1 MASTEKQSESCIY
14 SSNAV
19 NEYNS
24 VLDETNIDS
33 DAVRTL
39 KGDISTD
46 GTEELDNDIFMEKS
60 FGVLREELMMAANT
74 NNWQKGAFYFSIF
87 IGMFV
92 ALMES
97 AVVTVFASYATND
110 YKQHSLM
117 STVGIIRNVVSAAS
131 LPIYARASDTFG
143 RLEVF
148 VFSTVLRVIGLVVM
162 SQATT
167 INKYA
172 GGIVLYGLG
181 FTGARALWQFN
192 LADASSLRY
201 RFLTAAVLH
210 LPNIIITWASG
221 SIVSG
226 LLHRYKWNFGIALW
240 AFTFPLAC
248 IPYLALSFRMRWI
261 ASRTESWAHLRNEER
276 KSYLGMNESTHKY
289 EENIRNGNRNWS
301 VKAKVFLIR
310 TGYISKALFWKV
322 DLVGCLFVVLICGLI
337 LVPLTL
343 AGGVLTKWSRAST
356 IAPLVIGFVTI
367 PFFIVW
373 ERKLAR
379 FPLIPFPLLADRGI
393 WAAFVIAILYTF
405 VSGMPSTYAYPV
417 LLVGMNATE
426 TVATRITQLEGF
438 VTSLTIPIFGLVLA
452 YYRRSKG
459 FVILGVCVWFIAMGL
474 FVHFRGD
481 NDGIRGKYY
490 RDGVAV
496 GMCLMGFGVAFIAR
510 LVVVSAQACTNH
522 EYTALII
529 AVFAS
534 LYSIGSAFSKCV
546 TGAIWTQKMYST
558 IVQKMIQLDVD
569 PELAKAAYQ
578 SPYTFIKTHDWGTPA
593 RVAVVL
599 AYADIQRKMCIT
611 GLCLCVPTLIIAF
624 CLRDHYLVSTQ
635 SLEQDTDRGFKGGNK
650 SQILYKNDDDVILK
664 YVRKCFRK

>member
-1 MASTEKQSESCIY
+1 MYSLEKQKSGIHSSDAENDSVIDESK
-14 SSNAV
+14 V
-19 NEYNS
+19 
-24 VLDETNIDS
+24 DS
-33 DAVRTL
+33 DAVGTFKDL
-39 KGDISTD
+39 STHETHN
-46 GTEELDNDIFMEKS
+46 GLIVEKS

-74 NNWQKGAFYFSIF
+74 NYWQRGAFYFSIF

-97 AVVTVFASYATND
+97 AVVNVFASYATND

-143 RLEVF
+143 RLELF
-148 VFSTVLRVIGLVVM
+148 VFSTVLRVVGLVVM

-167 INKYA
+167 IHKYA

-181 FTGARALWQFN
+181 FAGARALWQFN

-201 RFLTAAVLH
+201 RFLTLAVLH

-221 SIVSG
+221 SIVSQ
-226 LLHRYKWNFGIALW
+226 LLNRYEWSFGIALW

-248 IPYLALSFRMRWI
+248 VPYLALSIRMRWI
-261 ASRTESWAHLRNEER
+261 ASRTEAWAHLKQEER
-276 KSYLGMNESTHKY
+276 RSYLGMNESTKLH
-289 EENIRNGNRNWS
+289 EEAIRTGNHNWS
-301 VKAKVFLIR
+301 AKIKIFLIR

-322 DLVGCLFVVLICGLI
+322 DLVGCLFIVLICGLI

-343 AGGVLTKWSRAST
+343 AGGVLNKWSRAST
-356 IAPLVIGFVTI
+356 IAPLIVGFVMI
-367 PFFIVW
+367 PFFILW

-379 FPLIPFPLLADRGI
+379 FPLIPFSLLADRGI

-417 LLVGMNATE
+417 LLVGMNATP
-426 TVATRITQLEGF
+426 TVATRIPQLEGF
-438 VTSLTIPIFGLVLA
+438 VTSLTVPVFGVILA

-459 FVILGVCVWFIAMGL
+459 FIIMGVSVWFIAMGL

-481 NDGIRGKYY
+481 NDGLRGKYY
-490 RDGVAV
+490 RDGVAA

-510 LVVVSAQACTNH
+510 LVVVSAQACTSH

-534 LYSIGSAFSKCV
+534 LYSIGSALSKCV
-546 TGAIWTQKMYST
+546 TGAIWTQRMYST
-558 IVQKMIQLDVD
+558 IAEKMVQLDVD
-569 PELAKAAYQ
+569 PKLAKLAYAA
-578 SPYTFIKTHDWGTPA
+578 PYTFIKSHPWGSPA

-599 AYADIQRKMCIT
+599 AYADIQKKMCIT
-611 GLCLCVPTLIIAF
+611 GLCLCVPTLVVAF

-635 SLEQDTDRGFKGGNK
+635 SLDEAVNPDFKEGHKG
-650 SQILYKNDDDVILK
+650 QILYKNDDDVILK
-664 YVRKCFRK
+664 YVKRCFRR

>member
-1 MASTEKQSESCIY
+1 MSSLEKEKSGIY
-14 SSNAV
+14 SSHAT
-19 NEYNS
+19 NS
-24 VLDETNIDS
+24 VMEDS
-33 DAVRTL
+33 KVDVEAVRTF
-39 KGDISTD
+39 KGDLSTD
-46 GTEELDNDIFMEKS
+46 GTQESYNGLFIEKS
-60 FGVLREELMMAANT
+60 FGVLREELMLAVNT
-74 NNWQKGAFYFSIF
+74 NYWQKGAYFFSIF

-92 ALMES
+92 ALMET
-97 AVVTVFASYATND
+97 AVVSVFASYATND

-117 STVGIIRNVVSAAS
+117 STVGIIRNVVAAAS

-148 VFSTVLRVIGLVVM
+148 LFSLILRVVGLVVM

-181 FTGARALWQFN
+181 YGGARVLWQFN

-201 RFLTAAVLH
+201 RFLTIAVLH
-210 LPNIIITWASG
+210 LPGIIITWASG
-221 SIVSG
+221 DIVSE
-226 LLHRYKWNFGIALW
+226 LLHRYLWSFGIALW

-248 IPYLALSFRMRWI
+248 LPYLAFSFRMRWT
-261 ASRTESWAHLRNEER
+261 ASRTEAWAHLKHEER
-276 KSYLGMNESTHKY
+276 KSYLGMNESTEKH
-289 EENIRNGNRNWS
+289 EEDIRTGNRNWS
-301 VKAKVFLIR
+301 AKTKIFMIR
-310 TGYISKALFWKV
+310 SGYISKALFWKT
-322 DLVGCLFVVLICGLI
+322 DLVGCLFIVLICGLI

-343 AGGVLTKWSRAST
+343 AGGVQTKWSRAST
-356 IAPLVIGFVTI
+356 IAPLVVGFVMI
-367 PFFIVW
+367 PFFILW

-393 WAAFVIAILYTF
+393 WAAFVIAVLYTF

-417 LLVGMNATE
+417 LLVGMNATP
-426 TVATRITQLEGF
+426 TVATRIPQLDGF
-438 VTSLTIPIFGLVLA
+438 VTSLTIPVFGVVLA
-452 YYRRSKG
+452 YCRRSKG
-459 FVILGVCVWFIAMGL
+459 FIIMGVSVWFIAMGI

-481 NDGIRGKYY
+481 NDGLKGKYY
-490 RDGVAV
+490 RDGVTA
-496 GMCLMGFGVAFIAR
+496 GMCLMGFGVAFISR
-510 LVVVSAQACTNH
+510 LVVVSAQACTSH

-534 LYSIGSAFSKCV
+534 LYSIGAAFSKCV

-558 IVQKMIQLDVD
+558 IAEKMVQLDVD
-569 PELAKAAYQ
+569 PAMAKLAYQ
-578 SPYTFIKTHDWGTPA
+578 APYTFIESHPWGTPA

-599 AYADIQRKMCIT
+599 AYADIQKKMCIT
-611 GLCLCVPTLIIAF
+611 GLCLCVPTFVVAF

-635 SLEQDTDRGFKGGNK
+635 SLDEIMEPDSKGGHK

-664 YVRKCFRK
+664 YVKKCFRR